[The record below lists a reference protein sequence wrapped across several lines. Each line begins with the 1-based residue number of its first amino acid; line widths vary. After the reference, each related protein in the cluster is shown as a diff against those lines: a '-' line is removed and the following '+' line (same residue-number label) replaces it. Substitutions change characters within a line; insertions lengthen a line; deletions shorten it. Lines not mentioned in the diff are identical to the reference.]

1 MLIFIDA
8 IQKKFFFSLPFVI
21 VGRCFISI
29 NNEKN
34 ACKGL
39 KLSKNMF
46 YVHIYGMS
54 DVDEDDT
61 Q

>member
-1 MLIFIDA
+1 MQF
-8 IQKKFFFSLPFVI
+8 KKKNFFRLPSVI
-21 VGRCFISI
+21 VGRWLISI
-29 NNEKN
+29 NSEKN
-34 ACKGL
+34 AYKGL